1 MAMFQVLLEVV
12 DAVELLRVVALAKL
26 VYGRQ
31 VFEPAVPVRL
41 GEIGEFFAAVSA
53 YIVRRTVL
61 GLIRWRYRSV
71 EHRLKRHECGTR
83 PGILA

>member
-1 MAMFQVLLEVV
+1 MTIFQVLPEVV
-12 DAVELLRVVALAKL
+12 GAVELLRGVVLAKI

-31 VFEPAVPVRL
+31 VFEPAIPVRL
-41 GEIGEFFAAVSA
+41 GEIGEFFAAVSV

-71 EHRLKRHECGTR
+71 EHRLKRHKCGT
-83 PGILA
+83 